1 MASTLSQSIYDALG
15 SELIDSSIKEHT
27 SIYNKKPNID
37 YKYAYEEAY
46 TYYEIEHLLKGLQE
60 LGIESVTEFNVSADN
75 VYDKLTSDNTLV
87 DKIWDSRLLAGVVT
101 KQVSSRA
108 SSIVKIHKNAY
119 ESSIKV
125 LRSIEIKSLLD
136 VIGNSKIDDFKL
148 TNISIDTIKAKITHN
163 SSNVV
168 DSYIM
173 LNTISEHLKNSNSI
187 VIPNTDYDKSNK
199 YITPLS
205 IISVLDGMKA
215 LGFDN
220 ADIDI
225 SALGTDKKIEQY
237 AEAFNS
243 NIIRATVTA
252 MIKIDSADADT
263 NIVGVIHNKAELTTD
278 MSSNNITIISKE
290 ELVNIVSGFKSLYP
304 DGSGSYEFEFNMAFI
319 LNLNSDVL
327 DVLLK
332 SNLFNVVIS
341 NNLIKLYTNP
351 LTNPFNYAD
360 EIQTVKIIL
369 IDKNRIRDNYQLLSA
384 TQIKDFVTYYRGI
397 IGY

>member
-1 MASTLSQSIYDALG
+1 
-15 SELIDSSIKEHT
+15 
-27 SIYNKKPNID
+27 
-37 YKYAYEEAY
+37 
-46 TYYEIEHLLKGLQE
+46 
-60 LGIESVTEFNVSADN
+60 
-75 VYDKLTSDNTLV
+75 
-87 DKIWDSRLLAGVVT
+87 
-101 KQVSSRA
+101 
-108 SSIVKIHKNAY
+108 
-119 ESSIKV
+119 
-125 LRSIEIKSLLD
+125 
-136 VIGNSKIDDFKL
+136 
-148 TNISIDTIKAKITHN
+148 
-163 SSNVV
+163 
-168 DSYIM
+168 
-173 LNTISEHLKNSNSI
+173 
-187 VIPNTDYDKSNK
+187 
-199 YITPLS
+199 
-205 IISVLDGMKA
+205 
-215 LGFDN
+215 
-220 ADIDI
+220 
-225 SALGTDKKIEQY
+225 
-237 AEAFNS
+237 
-243 NIIRATVTA
+243 
-252 MIKIDSADADT
+252 
-263 NIVGVIHNKAELTTD
+263 